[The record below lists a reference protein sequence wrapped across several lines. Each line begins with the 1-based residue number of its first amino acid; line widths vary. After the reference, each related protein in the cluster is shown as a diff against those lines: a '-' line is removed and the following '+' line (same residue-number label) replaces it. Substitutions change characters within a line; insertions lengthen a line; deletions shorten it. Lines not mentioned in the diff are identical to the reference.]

1 MARFLN
7 IAAATAL
14 VMAIAAPAMAA
25 PDAPAPVRPAHRH
38 WVRAGDI
45 VVHARHRSYLDAGPT
60 GGEGTGNRYVTDTS
74 PASFVNLGMPFT
86 AHFSEF

>member
-14 VMAIAAPAMAA
+14 AMAIAAPAMADPVA
-25 PDAPAPVRPAHRH
+25 SAPVRPAHHH
-38 WVRAGDI
+38 WIRAGDI

-60 GGEGTGNRYVTDTS
+60 GGVGTGNRYVTDTS
-74 PASFVNLGMPFT
+74 PASYINLGMPFT